1 MKISKKRT
9 VVKVFACILCIGI
22 GTLSGIIPSIGAE
35 NVSDIEQINTFS
47 PKNSQK
53 ADNEVQ
59 RDNGLTKS
67 SKCDSCK
74 RAHTPQIKHHSQ
86 QFYRKKT
93 GKCYHKNGCPYLKHS
108 KIKVSQNE
116 ICDAELKPCSKC
128 F

>member
-22 GTLSGIIPSIGAE
+22 GTLSGIIPSMGAE

-47 PKNSQK
+47 PESSQK

-86 QFYRKKT
+86 QFYRKKQVNVIIKT
-93 GKCYHKNGCPYLKHS
+93 DVLTLSTRKLRFHKMRSATPS
-108 KIKVSQNE
+108 
-116 ICDAELKPCSKC
+116 
-128 F
+128 

>member
-93 GKCYHKNGCPYLKHS
+93 GKCYHKNGQQRKYRKKEKLETNHREVT
-108 KIKVSQNE
+108 IE
-116 ICDAELKPCSKC
+116 
-128 F
+128 